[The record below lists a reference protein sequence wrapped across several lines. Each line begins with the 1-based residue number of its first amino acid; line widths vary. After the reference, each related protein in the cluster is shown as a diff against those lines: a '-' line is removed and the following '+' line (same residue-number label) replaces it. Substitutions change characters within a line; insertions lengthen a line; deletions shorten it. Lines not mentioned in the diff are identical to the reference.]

1 MDILCLSSLD
11 NGMVALGRGLTT
23 MKEIYLSSLLTGD
36 KSFFL
41 AFACK
46 TSHGWMNH
54 GLPEPAKP
62 LQAQAKA
69 KGYSTLPVGSFDTS
83 IALN

>member
-1 MDILCLSSLD
+1 MDILGLSSLD

-23 MKEIYLSSLLTGD
+23 MKEIYLSSVISRDRSL
-36 KSFFL
+36 FL
-41 AFACK
+41 ALAFK

-69 KGYSTLPVGSFDTS
+69 RG
-83 IALN
+83 

>member
-1 MDILCLSSLD
+1 MDILCLSGLD

-23 MKEIYLSSLLTGD
+23 MKEIYLSSVMTGD
-36 KSFFL
+36 KSLFL

-62 LQAQAKA
+62 LQAQANA
-69 KGYSTLPVGSFDTS
+69 RGYSTLPVGSFDTS

>member
-23 MKEIYLSSLLTGD
+23 MKEINRSTLLTRG
-36 KSFFL
+36 KSLFL